1 MRPLQ
6 FCGQLLALHLQL
18 VLSERISFYISGS
31 KIVVSLAVQWLP
43 VQTTIIKKSYL
54 LLREKK
60 RGHNKQFSAFF
71 SQSVFLEINL
81 RLDININLKLGG
93 INLSVFHTN

>member
-31 KIVVSLAVQWLP
+31 KIVVSLAVQWSP
-43 VQTTIIKKSYL
+43 VQTTIVKKSYL
-54 LLREKK
+54 VLKKKEKK
-60 RGHNKQFSAFF
+60 KEGTISSFLLS
-71 SQSVFLEINL
+71 SV
-81 RLDININLKLGG
+81 KVY
-93 INLSVFHTN
+93 S